1 MLVIE
6 VLPTGYHA
14 GENGFAV
21 TTIEKRA
28 NNGSILFHF
37 GTDALFAYRV
47 LLRNTLPLFLDFVNR
62 FLKKHYKFYEIF

>member
-1 MLVIE
+1 MTVPPRPLNAGIE

-28 NNGSILFHF
+28 DIRIILFSQNRRPP
-37 GTDALFAYRV
+37 GEPALQG
-47 LLRNTLPLFLDFVNR
+47 
-62 FLKKHYKFYEIF
+62 